1 METDHATNSE
11 TTGEGNGDGSPSV
24 DCKYSKGVV
33 VTFERDF
40 RSPFAVVVGVA
51 AVASSVLYLLS
62 DVIELAQ
69 GGFSTPQ
76 LALTYAAEAAIP
88 LFVLGLFAVQR
99 PRIGSFGFLGAVTY
113 AYTFV
118 FFTSTVVYALVNHT
132 RDWDAL
138 ATQLGAW
145 VSVHSVLMVLAGVV
159 FGAAVIRAR
168 VLPRWTG
175 VTLIVGMV
183 LMAVTADLPN
193 VTAVISASVRDLAF
207 AGMGAALLGRTV
219 GPIGGN
225 GAELRPE
232 PRRSGTQRG
241 GVTVA
246 TGGAH
251 QAHRSGDPSRT
262 GASR

>member
-1 METDHATNSE
+1 M
-11 TTGEGNGDGSPSV
+11 
-24 DCKYSKGVV
+24 
-33 VTFERDF
+33 TFERGF
-40 RSPFAVVVGVA
+40 ASPVAVVVGGA
-51 AVASSVLYLLS
+51 AIAFSVLYLLS

-99 PRIGSFGFLGAVTY
+99 PRIGALGFLGAVTY

-132 RDWDAL
+132 RDWNAL
-138 ATQLGAW
+138 TTQLGAW
-145 VSVHSVLMVLAGVV
+145 VTVHSVLMVLAGIM

-175 VTLIVGMV
+175 ITLIVGMV

-193 VTAVISASVRDLAF
+193 VIAAMSASVRDLAF
-207 AGMGAALLGRTV
+207 VGMGAALLRRTV
-219 GPIGGN
+219 RPAMGGN
-225 GAELRPE
+225 GAELRAE
-232 PRRSGTQRG
+232 PRRSGAQRV
-241 GVTVA
+241 GVTST